1 MVNNPYIYTI
11 SEITSK
17 IKLILEGNLHNIR
30 VMGEISN
37 LVIHASGHVYLTLKD
52 NYSQIKMVIFRSKA
66 NLLRFNLQD
75 GLMIIAHGEISVYEK
90 RGEYQL
96 IADHI
101 EPAGYGEL
109 YLAFEQLKEQLRIEG
124 LFSEAHKKPLP
135 MVPNRIGIIT
145 SPTGAAVQDILN
157 IITRRFSNIEILIYP
172 VMVQGETAPSD
183 IANAISQMNRLPDT
197 LLPDVLIVGRG
208 GGSIEDLWAFNDER
222 VARAIFDSDIPI
234 ISAVGHECDFTI
246 ADFVADLRAPTPS
259 AAAELVVKN
268 KRELVERIEVLS
280 IRLRHAIQ
288 KDLDLIAHRLKRLK
302 ESSALL
308 RADYTVLQY
317 QQRVDEITLALSLSV
332 SNLTKLTL
340 ARLETITGK
349 LNTLNPSAIL
359 SRGYSIT
366 FKLPEETVIN
376 NANQVKKEDRIR
388 IHLHKGEVIAEI
400 RDIGE
405 ECTQINQV

>member
-30 VMGEISN
+30 VMGEVSN
-37 LVIHASGHVYLTLKD
+37 LVIPSSGHVYLTLKD
-52 NYSQIKMVIFRSKA
+52 NYSQIRMVIFRNKA
-66 NLLRFNLQD
+66 SLLRFNLQD
-75 GLMIIAHGEISVYEK
+75 GLTIIAHGEISVYEK

-96 IADHI
+96 IADYL

-109 YLAFEQLKEQLRIEG
+109 YLAFEQLKERLRIEG
-124 LFSEAHKKPLP
+124 LFDEAHKKPLP
-135 MVPNRIGIIT
+135 MVPERIGIIT
-145 SPTGAAVQDILN
+145 STTGAAICDILN
-157 IITRRFSNIEILIYP
+157 IITRRFPNIEILIHP
-172 VMVQGETAPSD
+172 VMVQGETAPPD
-183 IANAISQMNRLPDT
+183 IADAIFQMNRLPDT

-222 VARAIFDSDIPI
+222 VARAIFNSNIPV

-268 KRELVERIEVLS
+268 KRELVERIEMLS
-280 IRLRHAIQ
+280 IRLKHTIQ
-288 KDLDLIAHRLKRLK
+288 KNLDLIAYRLKRLQ
-302 ESSALL
+302 ESPALL

-317 QQRVDEITLALSLSV
+317 QQRVDELTIALSHAL
-332 SNLTKLTL
+332 SNLIKLTL
-340 ARLETITGK
+340 ARLETLTGK
-349 LNTLNPSAIL
+349 LYALNPTAIL

-366 FKLPEETVIN
+366 FKIPEETIISD
-376 NANQVKKEDRIR
+376 ANQVEKKDRIR
-388 IHLHKGEVIAEI
+388 IRLHKGEVIAEVS
-400 RDIGE
+400 G
-405 ECTQINQV
+405 

>member
-1 MVNNPYIYTI
+1 MNNPYIYTI

-37 LVIHASGHVYLTLKD
+37 LVIPASGHVYLTLKD

>member
-1 MVNNPYIYTI
+1 MNNPYIYTI

-37 LVIHASGHVYLTLKD
+37 LVIPASGHVYLTLKD

-349 LNTLNPSAIL
+349 LHTLNPSAIL